1 MIPQSFI
8 QDLLTRVDIVDV
20 IDRHVSLKKQGA
32 NYFACCPFHGEKSAS
47 FSVSPSKQFYH
58 CFGCGAH
65 GSAIGFLME
74 YSGLSYVEAIHELAR
89 QIGVEVPEE
98 RHARRGDTQKE
109 QSLTE
114 LMGTAARFY
123 REQLKHAEP
132 AIAYLKRRGLTGQIA
147 ARFGIGYAP
156 AGWQSLQKV
165 VPNYADKALLEAGLV
180 IENDQGRRYDRFRE
194 RIMFPIQDSRGNVIA
209 FGGRILDQ
217 GEPKYLNSPET
228 PLFEKGRELYG
239 LFQARQ
245 SIRASNTVIVVEG
258 YMDVVALAQH
268 GVPNVV
274 ATLGTATTATHI
286 QKLFR
291 HADRVVFCFDGDAAG
306 RKAAW
311 RGLEA
316 ALETL
321 SDVKQVAF
329 LFLPDPHDPDTYVRE
344 HGAETFSE
352 QVANATPLTEFLL
365 GELARE
371 ADLNSAEGRARYAH
385 EAKPLVLRI
394 GAGILK
400 LQVVKAVAKRCALDE
415 RELMQAWGL
424 KAPPAPPMARRDGEP
439 WRKGKG
445 HRDDAGPP
453 AARGP
458 RHQPRPLEANL
469 LRIIL
474 DHPAWA
480 ARLPVD
486 LIPSGSDEGRA
497 LIAII
502 DAVSVG
508 DLGSQSALGTLLEH
522 FRNTPHAATLTRMC
536 AEQTD
541 VIDENVIETVFH
553 DTVHALHAK
562 ALDDEFTRL
571 AARAGELSPDEK
583 RRYAQLL
590 QQKRRNPSR
599 QPKVSDS

>member
-89 QIGVEVPEE
+89 QVGVDVPEE
-98 RHARRGDTQKE
+98 RKARRGEQQKE

-114 LMGTAARFY
+114 LMGAAARFY
-123 REQLKHAEP
+123 REQLKGAER
-132 AIAYLKRRGLTGQIA
+132 AIDYLKRRGLTGQIA

-156 AGWQSLQKV
+156 DGWQSLQKV
-165 VPNYADKALLEAGLV
+165 VPNYADKSLLEAGLV
-180 IENDQGRRYDRFRE
+180 IENDQGRRYDRFRD

-239 LFQARQ
+239 LFQARP
-245 SIRASNTVIVVEG
+245 SIRSSNTVIVVEG

-268 GVPNVV
+268 GVPNAV
-274 ATLGTATTATHI
+274 ATLGTSTTATHI

-321 SDVKQVAF
+321 NDVKQVAF
-329 LFLPDPHDPDTYVRE
+329 LFLPDQHDPDTYVRE
-344 HGAETFSE
+344 FGADAFTE

-365 GELARE
+365 GELAGE
-371 ADLNSAEGRARYAH
+371 ADLSSAEGRARYAH

-394 GAGILK
+394 GAGVLK
-400 LQVVKAVAKRCALDE
+400 LQVLKAVAKRCALDE

-424 KAPPAPPMARRDGEP
+424 TPPPPPSRTNEP

-445 HRDDAGPP
+445 RRDDAEPP
-453 AARGP
+453 AVRGP

-469 LRIIL
+469 LRIVL
-474 DHPAWA
+474 HHPAWA

-486 LIPSGSDEGRA
+486 LIPPGSDEGRA

-508 DLGSQSALGTLLEH
+508 DLGNKSAMGTLLEH
-522 FRNTPHAATLTRMC
+522 FRHTPHELTLTRMC
-536 AEQTD
+536 AEQAED
-541 VIDENVIETVFH
+541 VIDEAVVETVFH

-562 ALDDEFTRL
+562 ALEDEFNRL
-571 AARAGELSPDEK
+571 AARAGELTPDERK
-583 RRYAQLL
+583 RYAQLL
-590 QQKRRNPSR
+590 QQKKRNPKP

>member
-8 QDLLTRVDIVDV
+8 QDLLTRVDIVEV

-74 YSGLSYVEAIHELAR
+74 YSGLGYVEAIQELAR

-98 RHARRGDTQKE
+98 RNPHRGDQPKDP
-109 QSLTE
+109 SLTE
-114 LMGTAARFY
+114 LMGAAARFY
-123 REQLKHAEP
+123 REQLKGAER
-132 AIAYLKRRGLTGQIA
+132 AIDYLKRRGLTGQIA

-156 AGWQSLQKV
+156 DGWQSLQKV

-180 IENDQGRRYDRFRE
+180 IENDQGRRYDRFRD

-268 GVPNVV
+268 GVPNAV

-321 SDVKQVAF
+321 NDVKQVAF
-329 LFLPDPHDPDTYVRE
+329 LFLPDQHDPDTYVRE
-344 HGAETFSE
+344 FGADAFTT
-352 QVANATPLTEFLL
+352 QVTDATPLTEFLL
-365 GELARE
+365 NELAAD
-371 ADLNSAEGRARYAH
+371 ADLSSAEGRARYAH

-394 GAGILK
+394 GAGVLK
-400 LQVVKAVAKRCALDE
+400 LQVLKAVAKRCALDE
-415 RELMQAWGL
+415 RELMEAWGL
-424 KAPPAPPMARRDGEP
+424 KAPPASQTRRDGEP

-445 HRDDAGPP
+445 RRDDAGPP

-469 LRIIL
+469 LRIVL
-474 DHPAWA
+474 HHPAWA

-486 LIPSGSDEGRA
+486 LIPAGSDEGRA
-497 LIAII
+497 LIAIV

-522 FRNTPHAATLTRMC
+522 FRNTGHAATLTRMC
-536 AEQTD
+536 AEQGDD
-541 VIDENVIETVFH
+541 VIDESVVETVFH
-553 DTVHALHAK
+553 DTVHALHTK
-562 ALDDEFTRL
+562 ALADEFNRL
-571 AARAGELSPDEK
+571 AARAGELTSDERK
-583 RRYAQLL
+583 RYVQLL
-590 QQKRRNPSR
+590 QQKKRNPMR

>member
-8 QDLLTRVDIVDV
+8 QDLLTRVDIVEV

-89 QIGVEVPEE
+89 QVGVEVPEE
-98 RHARRGDTQKE
+98 RKARRGEQQKE

-123 REQLKHAEP
+123 REQLKGSAR
-132 AIAYLKRRGLTGQIA
+132 AIDYLKRRGLTGQIA

-156 AGWQSLQKV
+156 DGWQSLQKV
-165 VPNYADKALLEAGLV
+165 VPSYADKSLLEAGLV
-180 IENDQGRRYDRFRE
+180 IENDQGRRYDRFRD

-239 LFQARQ
+239 LFQARPA
-245 SIRASNTVIVVEG
+245 IRSNNTVIVVEG

-274 ATLGTATTATHI
+274 ATLGTSTTATHI

-311 RGLEA
+311 RALEA
-316 ALETL
+316 ALEAL

-329 LFLPDPHDPDTYVRE
+329 LFLPDQHDPDTYVRE
-344 HGAETFSE
+344 FGADAFNK
-352 QVANATPLTEFLL
+352 QIADATPLTEFLL
-365 GELARE
+365 AELASD
-371 ADLNSAEGRARYAH
+371 ADLGSAEGRARYAH

-394 GAGILK
+394 GAGVLK
-400 LQVVKAVAKRCALDE
+400 LQIVKAVAKRCALDE
-415 RELMQAWGL
+415 RELMEAWGL
-424 KAPPAPPMARRDGEP
+424 KAPPPPPSKREGEP

-445 HRDDAGPP
+445 RRDEAGPP
-453 AARGP
+453 AVRGP

-469 LRIIL
+469 LRIVL
-474 DHPAWA
+474 HHPAWA

-486 LIPSGSDEGRA
+486 LIPPGSDEGRA

-502 DAVSVG
+502 DAVSIG
-508 DLGSQSALGTLLEH
+508 DLGNKSAMDTLLEH
-522 FRNTPHAATLTRMC
+522 FRHTPHELTLTRMC
-536 AEQTD
+536 AEQAED
-541 VIDENVIETVFH
+541 VIDEAVVETVFH

-562 ALDDEFTRL
+562 ALEDEFNRL
-571 AARAGELSPDEK
+571 AARAGELTPEERK
-583 RRYAQLL
+583 RYAQLL
-590 QQKRRNPSR
+590 QQKKRNPKPP
-599 QPKVSDS
+599 PKVSDS